1 MSRQLMNLS
10 QNPALNRYH
19 TVNASSE
26 AVIEATS
33 QDSAF
38 DIESVFRAQFDRTA
52 RIIARV
58 VRDPARAE
66 ELAVEAFVK
75 LWRNPQVHNAIAEPW
90 LYRTAVRLGLD
101 ELRRQ
106 TRRTRYESL
115 LARVR
120 GTPTP
125 EEIHSATEERDR
137 VRQILNA
144 IHPRQAELLLLRSQ
158 DLSYTEVAA
167 ALDLNP
173 ASLGTL
179 LSRAQ
184 QSFRKE
190 YIKRYGE
197 R

>member
-1 MSRQLMNLS
+1 MGETLS
-10 QNPALNRYH
+10 QNPAFRRYQG
-19 TVNASSE
+19 VNASSE
-26 AVIEATS
+26 AVIEATP
-33 QDSAF
+33 QVSAF
-38 DIESVFRAQFDRTA
+38 DIESLFRARFDRTA

-75 LWRNPQVHNAIAEPW
+75 LWRNPQAHNTIAEPW
-90 LYRTAVRLGLD
+90 LYRIAVRLGLD

-106 TRRTRYESL
+106 TRRLRYESL

-137 VRQILNA
+137 VRRVLGA
-144 IHPRQAELLLLRSQ
+144 IPPRQAELLLLRSQ
-158 DLSYTEVAA
+158 DLSYAEVAA

-190 YIKRYGE
+190 YIERYGQ

>member
-1 MSRQLMNLS
+1 MRETLS
-10 QNPALNRYH
+10 QISPLNRYH

-26 AVIEATS
+26 AVIEAAS
-33 QDSAF
+33 QDAAF
-38 DIESVFRAQFDRTA
+38 DIESLFRAQFDRTA

-75 LWRNPQVHNAIAEPW
+75 LWRNPQAHNAIAEPW

-106 TRRTRYESL
+106 IRRTRYESL

-137 VRQILNA
+137 VRQILSA
-144 IHPRQAELLLLRSQ
+144 IPPRQAELLLLRSQ

-190 YIKRYGE
+190 YIKRYGD

>member
-1 MSRQLMNLS
+1 MNLS

-26 AVIEATS
+26 AVIEAAS
-33 QDSAF
+33 QDAAF
-38 DIESVFRAQFDRTA
+38 DIESLFRAQFDRTA

-75 LWRNPQVHNAIAEPW
+75 LWRNPQAHNAIAEPW

-106 TRRTRYESL
+106 IRRTRYESL

-137 VRQILNA
+137 IRQILSA
-144 IHPRQAELLLLRSQ
+144 IPPRQAELLLLRSQ

-190 YIKRYGE
+190 YIKRYGD